1 MPLYVRIEPRCRL
14 KLFETSLMELLARC
28 RDLALPFYGNLMQ
41 SAQQTLRDRLFE
53 QAEKGSSNEEQRC
66 YYDAIQK
73 LNQVSDSMQRAFTAQ
88 LQHGYDQFLS
98 GQDEDDIAPPLR
110 MQKLTLVA
118 REQLE
123 DELAVSMIVSRAGS
137 QYAESLWKLNRRL
150 AVLRG
155 GKKVMDDSNPFG
167 PAKVGLAL
175 RQAMSELDVEFKAR
189 IFIYKHLGKLL
200 LAVFG
205 KVFDSLNATLVDGGV
220 LPNLKFV
227 ISKDDETIAANPP
240 PPHQNASSAPP
251 TAESI
256 EQRLLYTAI
265 IEQLRQRTGSGPRVG
280 TVSGVSYGGLHAGRD
295 GAAENFLPLDYALVL
310 TALQQAPEF
319 SAGIA
324 LQRPLA
330 IDRVEQRLFAQLGKQ
345 SQPGRHQLA
354 EQHADAV
361 DLVGMVFRFML
372 DDGKIPDVV
381 KSLLSHLHTP
391 YLKLALLDKTFLEN
405 QQHPARVLLNRMA
418 ETGARWVSDDKE
430 RVVLPKLRSIVETI
444 LRGFADDIDL
454 FERLLEDFNRFREG
468 LDKRAEMAEKRQRSA
483 QEGIERLAM
492 AKQRAS
498 AEIAERIKGFSIPES
513 IEQLLQKPWIDF
525 LTFNYLRNGE
535 ESLSWKAALKVVDGV
550 LWSVQGDTTRSR
562 EEFLRYQQQLEQSI
576 AEGLRTIGYGS
587 EAGEE
592 LLLALRRAQEQAFE
606 GKPLVKPVA
615 EPQPEPAAPPEPVA
629 QFSPEEEELA
639 DMLRSKIQFG
649 TLFEFARPGH
659 RIQMLK
665 LAWFSRVSG
674 HYMFVNQAGIKQL
687 IETLPNLV
695 SGLHTGTIR
704 IVQPEKRS
712 FMERALNAIAD
723 KLLPVKS

>member
-1 MPLYVRIEPRCRL
+1 
-14 KLFETSLMELLARC
+14 MELLARC

-41 SAQQTLRDRLFE
+41 SAQQSLRDRLYE
-53 QAEKGSSNEEQRC
+53 QAEKGKSNEEQRC
-66 YYDAIQK
+66 YYDAIQR
-73 LNQVSDSMQRAFTAQ
+73 LNESASAMQRAFTAQ
-88 LQHGYDQFLS
+88 LQHGYDQFLI
-98 GQDEDDIAPPLR
+98 GRDEDDIAPPLR
-110 MQKLTLVA
+110 TNKLSLVA

-123 DELAVSMIVSRAGS
+123 DELAVSMIVSRAS
-137 QYAESLWKLNRRL
+137 NQHSETLWKLNRRL

-175 RQAMSELDVEFKAR
+175 RQAMGELDVDLKAR

-205 KVFDSLNATLVDGGV
+205 KVFDSLNATLIDGGV
-220 LPNLKFV
+220 LPNLKFT
-227 ISKDDETIAANPP
+227 INKDETVDPP
-240 PPHQNASSAPP
+240 PPPAPP
-251 TAESI
+251 PAPVVEEGP
-256 EQRLLYTAI
+256 EQRQLYNSI
-265 IEQLRQRTGSGPRVG
+265 IEQLRQRTVTGPRVG
-280 TVSGVSYGGLHAGRD
+280 TVSGISYGGLQAGRD
-295 GAAENFLPLDYALVL
+295 GAAENFVPLDYALVL

-319 SAGIA
+319 NAAAA

-330 IDRVEQRLFAQLGKQ
+330 IDRVEEKLFAQLKQ
-345 SQPGRHQLA
+345 QARPDQRNQLA
-354 EQHADAV
+354 QRDADAV

-372 DDGKIPDVV
+372 DDGKISDVV

-418 ETGARWVSDDKE
+418 ETGARWVTDDKE

-444 LRGFADDIDL
+444 LRGFVDDIDL
-454 FERLLEDFNRFREG
+454 FSRLLEDFNRFREG
-468 LDKRAEMAEKRQRSA
+468 LDKRAEMAERRNRSA
-483 QEGIERLAM
+483 QEGIERLAT

-498 AEIAERIKGFSIPES
+498 AEIAERIKGFSIPET
-513 IEQLLQKPWIDF
+513 IQKLLQKPWTDF

-550 LWSVQGDTTRSR
+550 LWSVQGDSTRSR
-562 EEFLRYQQQLEQSI
+562 EEFQRYQHQLEQSI
-576 AEGLRTIGYGS
+576 AEGLRTIGYSS

-606 GKPLVKPVA
+606 GAPVVQPTAVPQAAAAPQPVPAESVA
-615 EPQPEPAAPPEPVA
+615 E
-629 QFSPEEEELA
+629 FSAEEEALAEL
-639 DMLRSKIQFG
+639 LRSKTEFG
-649 TLFEFARPGH
+649 TLFEFDRSGQ
-659 RIQMLK
+659 RSQLLK

-674 HYMFVNQAGIKQL
+674 HYMFVNPAGIKQL
-687 IETLPNLV
+687 VETLPNLV
-695 SGLHTGTIR
+695 SGLHNGTIR

-712 FMERALNAIAD
+712 FMERAFNAIAH
-723 KLLPVKS
+723 KLGFSKS